1 MLPILKPGE
10 EVLVDTRAYRRATPR
25 PGDIVVAQHP
35 FQRDL
40 QLVKRV
46 NARLEDG
53 RFCLGG
59 DNPAE
64 STDSRSFGPVAREQI
79 LGRVTSRFA

>member
-10 EVLVDTRAYRRATPR
+10 EVLVDSKAYRRVSPQ

-40 QLVKRV
+40 QMVKRV
-46 NARLEDG
+46 ASQLEDG
-53 RFCLGG
+53 RFILGG
-59 DNPAE
+59 DNPID